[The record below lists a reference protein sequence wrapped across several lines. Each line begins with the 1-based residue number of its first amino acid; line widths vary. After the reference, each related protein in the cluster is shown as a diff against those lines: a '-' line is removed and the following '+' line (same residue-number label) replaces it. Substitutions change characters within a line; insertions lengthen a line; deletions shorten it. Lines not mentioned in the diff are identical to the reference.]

1 MNKWRLWQQHQAEGF
16 TLIEVLASVV
26 LVALAMAAL
35 APTLTV
41 IAYRRAMSERVE
53 LANRLAQEEVDR
65 IRTLVD
71 IELAA
76 NPRAF
81 QEDPD
86 QQNPDQLD
94 RPRLPRVG
102 ANPLANTPPPTDMDT
117 DGNNYSI
124 RVARVQV
131 PGRNPEEYVIQT
143 FRDEGAPCIDRRQNE
158 IIAGVPCSFR
168 MGVRVYHRFSFDPQT
183 RRALPGLRAEVV
195 SANQNLA
202 NADVWLFPMASSIV
216 EVNLAANLGDVCR
229 AVLADVQARGGIP
242 TNNCNAFPTPSPSPT
257 SL

>member
-81 QEDPD
+81 QT
-86 QQNPDQLD
+86 QLA
-94 RPRLPRVG
+94 RLPRVG
-102 ANPLANTPPPTDMDT
+102 ANPLANTPPPTNMDRE
-117 DGNNYSI
+117 GNNYSI

-143 FRDEGAPCIDRRQNE
+143 FRDAGAPCIDRRE
-158 IIAGVPCSFR
+158 SRVIEGVPCSFR
-168 MGVRVYHRFSFDPQT
+168 MGVRVYHRFSFDPNT
-183 RRALPGLRAEVV
+183 RRALPGLRTEVV

-202 NADVWLFPMASSIV
+202 NANVWLFPLATSFV
-216 EVNLAANLGDVCR
+216 EVNPAANLGDVCR
-229 AVLADVQARGGIP
+229 AVLADVQARGGTP
-242 TNNCNAFPTPSPSPT
+242 TNNCNAFPLPSPSPT

>member
-81 QEDPD
+81 QDPD
-86 QQNPDQLD
+86 QLA
-94 RPRLPRVG
+94 RLLARLPKVG
-102 ANPLANTPPPTDMDT
+102 ANLLANTPPPTNMDT
-117 DGNNYSI
+117 EGDNYSI

-143 FRDEGAPCIDRRQNE
+143 FRDAGAPCIDRRENRVIQ
-158 IIAGVPCSFR
+158 GVPCSFL
-168 MGVRVYHRFSFDPQT
+168 MGVRVYHRFSFDPNT

-202 NADVWLFPMASSIV
+202 NADVWLFPLATSFV
-216 EVNLAANLGDVCR
+216 EVNPAANLGDVCR
-229 AVLADVQARGGIP
+229 AILADVQARGGIP
-242 TNNCNAFPTPSPSPT
+242 TNNCNAFPLPSPSPT

>member
-1 MNKWRLWQQHQAEGF
+1 MSKGRLWRQQETGGF
-16 TLIEVLASVV
+16 TLIEVLVSVV
-26 LVALAMAAL
+26 IVALAMAAL
-35 APTLTV
+35 APALTL

-81 QEDPD
+81 QDPA
-86 QQNPDQLD
+86 QLA
-94 RPRLPRVG
+94 RLPKVG
-102 ANPLANTPPPTDMDT
+102 ANPLANTPPPTNMDT
-117 DGNNYSI
+117 EGNNYSI

-131 PGRNPEEYVIQT
+131 PERNPEEYVIQT
-143 FRDEGAPCIDRRQNE
+143 FRDAGAPCIDRRESRVIQ
-158 IIAGVPCSFR
+158 GVPCSFR
-168 MGVRVYHRFSFDPQT
+168 MGVRVYHRFSFDPNT
-183 RRALPGLRAEVV
+183 RRALPGLRTEVV

-202 NADVWLFPMASSIV
+202 NANVWLFPLATSFV
-216 EVNLAANLGDVCR
+216 EVNPAANLGDVCR
-229 AVLADVQARGGIP
+229 AVLADVQARGGTP
-242 TNNCNAFPTPSPSPT
+242 TNNCNAFPLPSPSPT

>member
-76 NPRAF
+76 NPSAF
-81 QEDPD
+81 RT
-86 QQNPDQLD
+86 QLA
-94 RPRLPRVG
+94 RLPKVG

-143 FRDEGAPCIDRRQNE
+143 FRDAGAPCIDRRERRVIQ
-158 IIAGVPCSFR
+158 GVPCSFR
-168 MGVRVYHRFSFDPQT
+168 MGVRVYHRFSFDPNT
-183 RRALPGLRAEVV
+183 RRALPGLRTEVV

-202 NADVWLFPMASSIV
+202 NADVWLFPLATSFV
-216 EVNLAANLGDVCR
+216 EVNPAANLGDVCR
-229 AVLADVQARGGIP
+229 QIAIARDENP
-242 TNNCNAFPTPSPSPT
+242 DQRCQAFPLPN
-257 SL
+257 

>member
-81 QEDPD
+81 QDRA
-86 QQNPDQLD
+86 QLA
-94 RPRLPRVG
+94 RLPNVG
-102 ANPLANTPPPTDMDT
+102 ANPLANTPPPTNMDT
-117 DGNNYSI
+117 EGNNYSI

-143 FRDEGAPCIDRRQNE
+143 FRDAGAPCIDRRERRVIQ
-158 IIAGVPCSFR
+158 GVPCSFR
-168 MGVRVYHRFSFDPQT
+168 MGVRVYHRFSFDPTT
-183 RRALPGLRAEVV
+183 RQALPGLGTELA
-195 SANQNLA
+195 SASQNLA
-202 NADVWLFPMASSIV
+202 NADVWLFPMATSFV
-216 EVNLAANLGDVCR
+216 EINPAANLGDVCR
-229 AVLADVQARGGIP
+229 QIAIARGENPIER
-242 TNNCNAFPTPSPSPT
+242 CRAFPLPVNPVAP
-257 SL
+257 

>member
-1 MNKWRLWQQHQAEGF
+1 MSKGRLWRQQETGGF

-26 LVALAMAAL
+26 IVALAMAAL

-71 IELAA
+71 IELSDD
-76 NPRAF
+76 PRAF
-81 QEDPD
+81 RHPA
-86 QQNPDQLD
+86 QLA
-94 RPRLPRVG
+94 RLPKVG

-117 DGNNYSI
+117 EGDNYSI

-143 FRDEGAPCIDRRQNE
+143 FRDAGAPCIDRRENRVIQ
-158 IIAGVPCSFR
+158 GVPCSFR
-168 MGVRVYHRFSFDPQT
+168 MGVRVYHRFSFDPTT
-183 RRALPGLRAEVV
+183 RQALPGLGTELA
-195 SANQNLA
+195 SASQNLA
-202 NADVWLFPMASSIV
+202 NADVWLFPMATSFV
-216 EVNLAANLGDVCR
+216 EINPAANLGDVCR
-229 AVLADVQARGGIP
+229 QIAIARGENPIER
-242 TNNCNAFPTPSPSPT
+242 CRAFPLPVNPVAP
-257 SL
+257 

>member
-26 LVALAMAAL
+26 LVALAMVAL

-81 QEDPD
+81 QDPD
-86 QQNPDQLD
+86 QLA
-94 RPRLPRVG
+94 RLLARLPKVG
-102 ANPLANTPPPTDMDT
+102 ANLLANTPPPTNMDT
-117 DGNNYSI
+117 EGDNYSI

-143 FRDEGAPCIDRRQNE
+143 FRDAGAPCIDRRE
-158 IIAGVPCSFR
+158 SRVIEGVPCSFR

-202 NADVWLFPMASSIV
+202 NADVWLFPLATSFV
-216 EVNLAANLGDVCR
+216 EVNPAANLGDVCR
-229 AVLADVQARGGIP
+229 AILADVQARGGTP
-242 TNNCNAFPTPSPSPT
+242 TNNCNAFPLPSPSPT

>member
-81 QEDPD
+81 EDD
-86 QQNPDQLD
+86 SDQLA
-94 RPRLPRVG
+94 RLPRVG

-117 DGNNYSI
+117 EGDNYSI

-143 FRDEGAPCIDRRQNE
+143 FRDAGAPCIDRRENRVIQR
-158 IIAGVPCSFR
+158 VPCSFR
-168 MGVRVYHRFSFDPQT
+168 MGVRVYHRFSFDPNT
-183 RRALPGLRAEVV
+183 RRALPGLRTEVV

-202 NADVWLFPMASSIV
+202 NADVWLFPLATSFV
-216 EVNLAANLGDVCR
+216 EVNPAANLGDVCR
-229 AVLADVQARGGIP
+229 AILADVQARGGIP
-242 TNNCNAFPTPSPSPT
+242 TNNCNAFPLPSPSPT

>member
-1 MNKWRLWQQHQAEGF
+1 MNKWRLWQQQAEGF

-81 QEDPD
+81 QDRA
-86 QQNPDQLD
+86 QL
-94 RPRLPRVG
+94 LPKVG

-143 FRDEGAPCIDRRQNE
+143 FRDAGAPCIDRRENRVIE
-158 IIAGVPCSFR
+158 GVPCSFH
-168 MGVRVYHRFSFDPQT
+168 MGVRVYHRFSFDPNT

>member
-81 QEDPD
+81 QDRA
-86 QQNPDQLD
+86 QLA
-94 RPRLPRVG
+94 RLPKVG

-143 FRDEGAPCIDRRQNE
+143 FRDAGAPCIDRRENRVIE
-158 IIAGVPCSFR
+158 EVPCSFR
-168 MGVRVYHRFSFDPQT
+168 MGVRVYHRFSFDPNT

-202 NADVWLFPMASSIV
+202 NADVWLFPLATSFV
-216 EVNLAANLGDVCR
+216 EVNPAANLGDVCR
-229 AVLADVQARGGIP
+229 AILADVQARGGIP
-242 TNNCNAFPTPSPSPT
+242 TNNCNAFPLPSPSPT

>member
-1 MNKWRLWQQHQAEGF
+1 MDKGRIWRQPAAEGF
-16 TLIEVLASVV
+16 TLIEVLASVII
-26 LVALAMAAL
+26 VALAMAAL
-35 APTLTV
+35 APALTLV
-41 IAYRRAMSERVE
+41 AYRRAMSERVE

-76 NPRAF
+76 APRAS
-81 QEDPD
+81 QDPVRLA
-86 QQNPDQLD
+86 QL
-94 RPRLPRVG
+94 PMVG
-102 ANPLANTPPPTDMDT
+102 ADPLADTPPPDEMPADANA
-117 DGNNYSI
+117 GNYMHRDEYSL
-124 RVARVQV
+124 RLAQVQV

-183 RRALPGLRAEVV
+183 RQALPGLGTEVV

-202 NADVWLFPMASSIV
+202 NADVWLFPMAASFV
-216 EVNLAANLGDVCR
+216 EVNPAANLGDVCR
-229 AVLADVQARGGIP
+229 QIAIARGEDP
-242 TNNCNAFPTPSPSPT
+242 VERCRAFPLPVNPVAP
-257 SL
+257 

>member
-81 QEDPD
+81 Q
-86 QQNPDQLD
+86 NPAQLA
-94 RPRLPRVG
+94 RLPRVG

-117 DGNNYSI
+117 EGNNYSI

-143 FRDEGAPCIDRRQNE
+143 FRDAGAPCIDRRENRVIE
-158 IIAGVPCSFR
+158 GVPCSFR
-168 MGVRVYHRFSFDPQT
+168 MGVRVYHRFSFDPNT
-183 RRALPGLRAEVV
+183 RRALPGLRREVV

-202 NADVWLFPMASSIV
+202 NANVWLFPLATSFV
-216 EVNLAANLGDVCR
+216 EVNPAANLGDVCR
-229 AVLADVQARGGIP
+229 QIAIARGENP
-242 TNNCNAFPTPSPSPT
+242 NQRCRAFPLPN
-257 SL
+257 

>member
-81 QEDPD
+81 QDPA
-86 QQNPDQLD
+86 QLA
-94 RPRLPRVG
+94 RLPRVG

-143 FRDEGAPCIDRRQNE
+143 FRDMGGECIDRRNNTV
-158 IIAGVPCSFR
+158 ISGVPCSFR
-168 MGVRVYHRFSFDPQT
+168 MGVRVYHRFSFDPNT

-202 NADVWLFPMASSIV
+202 NADVWLFPLATSFV
-216 EVNLAANLGDVCR
+216 EVNPAANLGDVCR
-229 AVLADVQARGGIP
+229 AILADVQARGGIP
-242 TNNCNAFPTPSPSPT
+242 TNNCNAFPLPSPSPT

>member
-35 APTLTV
+35 APTLAV

-81 QEDPD
+81 Q
-86 QQNPDQLD
+86 DQLA
-94 RPRLPRVG
+94 RLPRVG
-102 ANPLANTPPPTDMDT
+102 ANPLANTPPPTNMDT
-117 DGNNYSI
+117 EGNNYSI

-143 FRDEGAPCIDRRQNE
+143 FRDAGAPCIDRRESRVIQ
-158 IIAGVPCSFR
+158 GVPCSFR
-168 MGVRVYHRFSFDPQT
+168 MGVRVYHRFSFDPAT
-183 RRALPGLRAEVV
+183 RQALPGLRAESV

-229 AVLADVQARGGIP
+229 QIAIARGEDP
-242 TNNCNAFPTPSPSPT
+242 NQRCRAFPLPN
-257 SL
+257 

>member
-81 QEDPD
+81 EDPD
-86 QQNPDQLD
+86 QLA
-94 RPRLPRVG
+94 RLPKVG
-102 ANPLANTPPPTDMDT
+102 ANPLANTPPPTNMNT
-117 DGNNYSI
+117 DGANYSI
-124 RVARVQV
+124 RLAQVQV

-143 FRDEGAPCIDRRQNE
+143 FRDAGAPCIDRRENRVIQ
-158 IIAGVPCSFR
+158 GVPCSFL
-168 MGVRVYHRFSFDPQT
+168 MGVRVYHRFSFDPTT
-183 RRALPGLRAEVV
+183 RQALPGLGTELA
-195 SANQNLA
+195 SASQNLA
-202 NADVWLFPMASSIV
+202 NADVWLFPMATSFV
-216 EVNLAANLGDVCR
+216 EINPAANLGDVCR
-229 AVLADVQARGGIP
+229 QIAIARGENPIER
-242 TNNCNAFPTPSPSPT
+242 CRAFPLPVNPVAP
-257 SL
+257 

>member
-1 MNKWRLWQQHQAEGF
+1 MDKGRIWRQPAAEGF
-16 TLIEVLASVV
+16 TLIEVLASVII
-26 LVALAMAAL
+26 VALAMAAL
-35 APTLTV
+35 APALTLV
-41 IAYRRAMSERVE
+41 AYRRAMSERVE

-81 QEDPD
+81 QT
-86 QQNPDQLD
+86 QLA
-94 RPRLPRVG
+94 RLPKVG
-102 ANPLANTPPPTDMDT
+102 ANPLANTPPPTNMDT
-117 DGNNYSI
+117 EEDNYSI

-131 PGRNPEEYVIQT
+131 PERNPEEYVIQT
-143 FRDEGAPCIDRRQNE
+143 FRDAGAPCIDRRESRVIQ
-158 IIAGVPCSFR
+158 GVPCSFR
-168 MGVRVYHRFSFDPQT
+168 MGVRVYHRFSFDPAT
-183 RRALPGLRAEVV
+183 RQALPGLRAESV

-242 TNNCNAFPTPSPSPT
+242 TNNCNAFPLPSPSPT

>member
-81 QEDPD
+81 QDPD
-86 QQNPDQLD
+86 QLA
-94 RPRLPRVG
+94 RLLARLPKVG
-102 ANPLANTPPPTDMDT
+102 ANLLANTPPPTNMDT
-117 DGNNYSI
+117 EGDNYSI

-143 FRDEGAPCIDRRQNE
+143 FRDAGAPCIDRRENRVIQ
-158 IIAGVPCSFR
+158 GVPCSFL
-168 MGVRVYHRFSFDPQT
+168 MGVRVYHRFSFDPNT

-202 NADVWLFPMASSIV
+202 NANVWLFPLATSFV
-216 EVNLAANLGDVCR
+216 EVNPAANLGDVCR
-229 AVLADVQARGGIP
+229 QIAIARGENP
-242 TNNCNAFPTPSPSPT
+242 NQRCRAFPLPN
-257 SL
+257 

>member
-1 MNKWRLWQQHQAEGF
+1 MNKWRLWKQHQAEGF

-26 LVALAMAAL
+26 LVALAMVAL

-81 QEDPD
+81 QDPA
-86 QQNPDQLD
+86 QLA
-94 RPRLPRVG
+94 RLPKVG

-143 FRDEGAPCIDRRQNE
+143 FRDAGAPCIDRRENRVIQR
-158 IIAGVPCSFR
+158 VPCSFR
-168 MGVRVYHRFSFDPQT
+168 MGVRVYHRFSFDPNT
-183 RRALPGLRAEVV
+183 RRALPGLRTEVV

-202 NADVWLFPMASSIV
+202 NADVWLFPLATSFV
-216 EVNLAANLGDVCR
+216 EVNPAANLGDVCR
-229 AVLADVQARGGIP
+229 AILADVQARGGIP
-242 TNNCNAFPTPSPSPT
+242 TNNCNAFPLPSPSPT

>member
-81 QEDPD
+81 QDPA
-86 QQNPDQLD
+86 QLA
-94 RPRLPRVG
+94 RLPRVG

-143 FRDEGAPCIDRRQNE
+143 FRDAGAPCIDRREN
-158 IIAGVPCSFR
+158 
-168 MGVRVYHRFSFDPQT
+168 RVIQGCP
-183 RRALPGLRAEVV
+183 
-195 SANQNLA
+195 
-202 NADVWLFPMASSIV
+202 
-216 EVNLAANLGDVCR
+216 AAFAWV
-229 AVLADVQARGGIP
+229 
-242 TNNCNAFPTPSPSPT
+242 
-257 SL
+257 

>member
-1 MNKWRLWQQHQAEGF
+1 MNKWRLWKQHQAEGF

-26 LVALAMAAL
+26 LVALAMVAL

-81 QEDPD
+81 EDD
-86 QQNPDQLD
+86 QDQLA
-94 RPRLPRVG
+94 RLPRVG

-117 DGNNYSI
+117 EGDNYSI

-143 FRDEGAPCIDRRQNE
+143 FRDAGAPCIDRRENRVIQR
-158 IIAGVPCSFR
+158 VPCSFR
-168 MGVRVYHRFSFDPQT
+168 MGVRVYHRFSFDPNT
-183 RRALPGLRAEVV
+183 RRALPGLRTEVV

-202 NADVWLFPMASSIV
+202 NADVWLFPLATSFV
-216 EVNLAANLGDVCR
+216 EVNPAANLGDVCR
-229 AVLADVQARGGIP
+229 AILADVQARGGIP
-242 TNNCNAFPTPSPSPT
+242 TNNCNAFPLPSPSPT

>member
-35 APTLTV
+35 APTLAV

-81 QEDPD
+81 QT
-86 QQNPDQLD
+86 QLA
-94 RPRLPRVG
+94 RLPRVG
-102 ANPLANTPPPTDMDT
+102 ANPLANTPPPTNMDRE
-117 DGNNYSI
+117 GNNYSI

-143 FRDEGAPCIDRRQNE
+143 FRDAGAPCIDRRESRVIQ
-158 IIAGVPCSFR
+158 GVPCSFR
-168 MGVRVYHRFSFDPQT
+168 MGVRVYHRFSFDPNT
-183 RRALPGLRAEVV
+183 RRALPGLRTEVV

-202 NADVWLFPMASSIV
+202 NANVWLFPLATSFV
-216 EVNLAANLGDVCR
+216 EVNPAANLGDVCR
-229 AVLADVQARGGIP
+229 AVLADVQARGGTP
-242 TNNCNAFPTPSPSPT
+242 TNNCNAFPLPSPSPT

>member
-81 QEDPD
+81 QDPA
-86 QQNPDQLD
+86 QLA
-94 RPRLPRVG
+94 RLPRVG

-117 DGNNYSI
+117 EGNNYSI

-143 FRDEGAPCIDRRQNE
+143 FRDAGAPCIDRRENRVIE
-158 IIAGVPCSFR
+158 GVPCSFR
-168 MGVRVYHRFSFDPQT
+168 MGVRVYHRFSFDPNT

-202 NADVWLFPMASSIV
+202 NANVWLFPLATSFV
-216 EVNLAANLGDVCR
+216 EVNPAANLGDVCR
-229 AVLADVQARGGIP
+229 QIAIARGENP
-242 TNNCNAFPTPSPSPT
+242 NQRCRAFPLPN
-257 SL
+257 

>member
-81 QEDPD
+81 QDPEDPA
-86 QQNPDQLD
+86 QPPAQL
-94 RPRLPRVG
+94 PMVG
-102 ANPLANTPPPTDMDT
+102 ADPLADTPPPDEMPADANA
-117 DGNNYSI
+117 GNYMHRDNYSL
-124 RVARVQV
+124 RLAQVQV

-143 FRDEGAPCIDRRQNE
+143 FRDAGAPCIDRRENRVIQ
-158 IIAGVPCSFR
+158 GVPCSFH
-168 MGVRVYHRFSFDPQT
+168 MGVRVYHRFSFDPNT
-183 RRALPGLRAEVV
+183 RRALPGLRTEVV

-202 NADVWLFPMASSIV
+202 NANVWLFPLATSFV
-216 EVNLAANLGDVCR
+216 EVNPAANLGDVCR
-229 AVLADVQARGGIP
+229 QIAIARGENP
-242 TNNCNAFPTPSPSPT
+242 NQRCRAFPLPN
-257 SL
+257 

>member
-26 LVALAMAAL
+26 LVALAMVAL

-81 QEDPD
+81 Q
-86 QQNPDQLD
+86 LA
-94 RPRLPRVG
+94 RLPKVG
-102 ANPLANTPPPTDMDT
+102 ANPLANTPPPTNMDT

-143 FRDEGAPCIDRRQNE
+143 FRDAGAPCIDRRENRVIQ
-158 IIAGVPCSFR
+158 GVPCSFL
-168 MGVRVYHRFSFDPQT
+168 MGVRVYHRFSFDPNT

-202 NADVWLFPMASSIV
+202 NANVWLFPLATSFV
-216 EVNLAANLGDVCR
+216 EVNPAANLGDVCR
-229 AVLADVQARGGIP
+229 QIAIARGENP
-242 TNNCNAFPTPSPSPT
+242 NQRCRAFPLPN
-257 SL
+257 

>member
-81 QEDPD
+81 QDPA
-86 QQNPDQLD
+86 QLA
-94 RPRLPRVG
+94 RLPKVG
-102 ANPLANTPPPTDMDT
+102 ANPLANTPPPTNMDT
-117 DGNNYSI
+117 EGNNYSI

-143 FRDEGAPCIDRRQNE
+143 FRDAGAPCIDRRESRVIQ
-158 IIAGVPCSFR
+158 GVPCSFR
-168 MGVRVYHRFSFDPQT
+168 MGVRVYHRFSFDPNT

-202 NADVWLFPMASSIV
+202 NANVWLFPLATSFV
-216 EVNLAANLGDVCR
+216 EVNPAANLGDVCR
-229 AVLADVQARGGIP
+229 QIAIARGENP
-242 TNNCNAFPTPSPSPT
+242 NQRCRAFPLPN
-257 SL
+257 

>member
-81 QEDPD
+81 QDPA
-86 QQNPDQLD
+86 QLA
-94 RPRLPRVG
+94 RLPKVG
-102 ANPLANTPPPTDMDT
+102 ANPLANTPPPTNMDT
-117 DGNNYSI
+117 EGNNYSI

-143 FRDEGAPCIDRRQNE
+143 FRDAGAPCIDRRENRVIQ
-158 IIAGVPCSFR
+158 GVPCSFL
-168 MGVRVYHRFSFDPQT
+168 MGVRVYHRFSFDPTT
-183 RRALPGLRAEVV
+183 RQALPGLGTELA
-195 SANQNLA
+195 SASQNLA
-202 NADVWLFPMASSIV
+202 NADVWLFPMATSFV
-216 EVNLAANLGDVCR
+216 EINPAANLGDVCR
-229 AVLADVQARGGIP
+229 QIAIARGENPIER
-242 TNNCNAFPTPSPSPT
+242 CRAFPLPVNPVAP
-257 SL
+257 